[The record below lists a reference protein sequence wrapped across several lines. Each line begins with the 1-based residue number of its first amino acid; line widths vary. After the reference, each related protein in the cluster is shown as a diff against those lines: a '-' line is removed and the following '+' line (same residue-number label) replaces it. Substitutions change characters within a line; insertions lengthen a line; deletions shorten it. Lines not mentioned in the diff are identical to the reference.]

1 MSTKAKKVILGVT
14 GSIAAYKACEIINR
28 LRERRVNVTVAM
40 TKEAQKFITPLTL
53 QTLSAN
59 KVICDL
65 FALAPLDNR
74 YLTGLADNMNPTHI
88 SLAQACDLIL
98 IAPATANI
106 IAKLAAGLADEVLTA
121 LCLSTPAPIVL
132 CGAMNERMFKHKIT
146 QQNLARLEK
155 LGYRF
160 IGPRRGHLVCGDEG
174 VGHLASVEEIVKE
187 VLKILK

>member
-1 MSTKAKKVILGVT
+1 MRKPKKIILGVT

-28 LRERRVNVTVAM
+28 LRERRIDVAVVM
-40 TKEAQKFITPLTL
+40 TEEAQKFIAPLTL

-65 FALAPLDNR
+65 FALPENI
-74 YLTGLADNMNPTHI
+74 NPAHI
-88 SLAQACDLIL
+88 SLAEACDLVL

-106 IAKLAAGLADEVLTA
+106 IAKLAAGIADDVLTA

-146 QQNLARLEK
+146 QENLARLK
-155 LGYRF
+155 RAGYRF
-160 IGPRRGHLVCGDEG
+160 VGPRKGHLVCGAEA
-174 VGHLASVEEIVKE
+174 VGHLAKVEEIVGE
-187 VLKILK
+187 VIKILK

>member
-28 LRERRVNVTVAM
+28 LRERRINVTVTM
-40 TKEAQKFITPLTL
+40 TREAQKFITPLTL

-74 YLTGLADNMNPTHI
+74 YLTGLADNMNPAHI

-132 CGAMNERMFKHKIT
+132 CSAMNERMFKHKIT

-174 VGHLASVEEIVKE
+174 IGHLASVEEIVKE